1 MGIPNLLRFVKPYI
15 QPIHI
20 KKYSGKRV
28 GIDAYSWLHKG
39 AYSCSMELCLNKQT
53 EAARRYLRYF
63 MHHINLLRHHDIKP
77 VVVFDGGD
85 IPSKSSTEDARSRK
99 RHENLALA
107 KEKLEEG
114 NAQAA
119 IDCFQRAVSISPE
132 MAHQLIQVLRV
143 ENVEF
148 VVAPYEADAQLAYLS
163 SIDAQDGGIAAV
175 ITEDSDLMAY
185 GCPAIIFK
193 MDRHGNGDEIIM
205 DEVLN
210 SSRNGL
216 SFQHFDKELF
226 TGMCVLAGCDFLPSV
241 PGIGIKRA
249 YSLVSKYRTIDRA
262 LSVLSSEKAS
272 IMPRDYCS
280 SFQKAIAI
288 FHHARIY
295 DIKSK
300 KVEPMKPLPDA
311 LLQAL
316 HGDLDFL
323 GPELPPS
330 IAIAIAEGLLN
341 PITMEPFDHL
351 PASDIQSS
359 STADQDFNDSPV
371 ILEITPTKE
380 SCFTIFSAKE
390 EAEEKKTTG
399 KLAYHN
405 KYFHEALALRK
416 LSAPT
421 ACYHSKSE
429 KIIERGDLPKNNPF
443 KRRKLPANSG
453 EAVSIGEEK
462 VPALADPREVGID
475 QVSILTEVDLVDE
488 IVCVT
493 TSEVDIEA
501 EPTGV
506 MGVSKVEKKLSAKN
520 KCQAMGSG
528 RNSILRFFNRL

>member
-311 LLQAL
+311 LMQAL

-359 STADQDFNDSPV
+359 SAADQDFNDSPV

-390 EAEEKKTTG
+390 G
-399 KLAYHN
+399 
-405 KYFHEALALRK
+405 RK
-416 LSAPT
+416 RRRLQASLLTIVSTNSLLPQQIREDNRARR
-421 ACYHSKSE
+421 S
-429 KIIERGDLPKNNPF
+429 PKNNPF

-462 VPALADPREVGID
+462 VPALADPREVGVD
-475 QVSILTEVDLVDE
+475 QVSILTDVDLVDE